1 MQITQ
6 ISQDFSVSPQI
17 TTADVTEIANA
28 GFKSIICN
36 RPDFDIASAAHDA
49 GLKTAHVP
57 ITTMPM
63 PAHIKEMANAISEL
77 PKPIFAYCRSGSHH
91 QYMAGSS
98 NMFQCLNGPLFIIQT
113 HSHRMQL
120 LRSS

>member
-36 RPDFDIASAAHDA
+36 RPDFEEPTQPVFNDIASAAHDA

-63 PAHIKEMANAISEL
+63 PAYPNCRNPFLPIVAAEIAPQSCFTPQTASASE
-77 PKPIFAYCRSGSHH
+77 
-91 QYMAGSS
+91 
-98 NMFQCLNGPLFIIQT
+98 
-113 HSHRMQL
+113 
-120 LRSS
+120 